1 MKKSELRQLIREE
14 VKNIKEFENQSNL
27 EADINDLFYNFKNSE
42 DMTMAGYI
50 DSYLIDKKYDG
61 SSDRY
66 DEEDGYD
73 LRDKI
78 INNLTM
84 GLQNKLNRILDNI

>member
-1 MKKSELRQLIREE
+1 MKKSELRQLIKEE
-14 VKNIKEFENQSNL
+14 IQNIKVFENQSNL
-27 EADINDLFYNFKNSE
+27 EVDINDLFYNFKNSE

-50 DSYLIDKKYDG
+50 DSYIIDTKYDG
-61 SSDRY
+61 SWDRY
-66 DEEDGYD
+66 NEEGGYD